1 MITLRDMKKGE
12 FEVLAQVLSLDL
24 CQQCGSNAG
33 VASWVVD
40 GFPSLRIGPN
50 PKSLGT
56 FCGMGG
62 VLSVFLF
69 YFMYLMCANKR
80 GIPEQ
85 SPW

>member
-40 GFPSLRIGPN
+40 GFPSLRI
-50 PKSLGT
+50 
-56 FCGMGG
+56 
-62 VLSVFLF
+62 
-69 YFMYLMCANKR
+69 
-80 GIPEQ
+80 
-85 SPW
+85 